1 MGRTATQAKSEAVKS
16 IRHFK
21 ASSEVENF
29 YRYVLENNFRQE
41 AKAMLQAVQE
51 VLIREKEAKKQKEKQ
66 SVPPKRIYNRI
77 LLVEVLPKRREHG
90 SSK

>member
-21 ASSEVENF
+21 ASTEVENF

-51 VLIREKEAKKQKEKQ
+51 VLIREKEAKKA
-66 SVPPKRIYNRI
+66 KRKA
-77 LLVEVLPKRREHG
+77 KRT
-90 SSK
+90 SKKN

>member
-1 MGRTATQAKSEAVKS
+1 MSRTATQASTDPVKS

-21 ASSEVENF
+21 ASSDVENF

-51 VLIREKEAKKQKEKQ
+51 VLVREKKAKKANKKA
-66 SVPPKRIYNRI
+66 KRT
-77 LLVEVLPKRREHG
+77 
-90 SSK
+90 SKKNLH